1 MSKCPDCGTEM
12 KPLATSVY
20 CPNDC
25 DRVVT
30 EHVDPEKTPKIYA
43 IVDPIFNPAGLMG
56 RPPGPNTTVVDPDPD
71 QLFGDGELDAMLDG
85 LFDGTD

>member
-25 DRVVT
+25 DRKVT
-30 EHVDPEKTPKIYA
+30 EYIEPERTEKIYFL
-43 IVDPIFNPAGLMG
+43 DPIFSPTGLH
-56 RPPGPNTTVVDPDPD
+56 GPTTIAFDPDSGSD
-71 QLFGDGELDAMLDG
+71 KLFSDDDLDAILDG

>member
-1 MSKCPDCGTEM
+1 MKCPDCGTEM

-25 DRVVT
+25 DRIVT
-30 EHVDPEKTPKIYA
+30 EYIDPEKTEKIYYFDKF
-43 IVDPIFNPAGLMG
+43 DPQKFGHNSLASLPA
-56 RPPGPNTTVVDPDPD
+56 PDP
-71 QLFGDGELDAMLDG
+71 LFGDAELDAMLDG